1 MGEVRDDVVSVLR
14 ERLRHVYWVG
24 GSGAG
29 KSTIVRRLAARHGLR
44 LYATDDVMANHARRR
59 QPVPVR
65 RRHDRA
71 RSWPAGGMR
80 AVSSMAA
87 AQECSALVTAAVSAG
102 RAGGAVDLSVSRVT
116 GR

>member
-1 MGEVRDDVVSVLR
+1 LRVSSKAVMRAVV
-14 ERLRHVYWVG
+14 G
-24 GSGAG
+24 CSGAFWW
-29 KSTIVRRLAARHGLR
+29 LAR
-44 LYATDDVMANHARRR
+44 
-59 QPVPVR
+59 
-65 RRHDRA
+65 
-71 RSWPAGGMR
+71 MR